1 MRKLA
6 LALVVVVTAMSGV
19 IPAAPA
25 QESAAEMQLLLL
37 GTGYPRPDPERA
49 GPSTAIVVGE
59 KYYIVD
65 AGRGVLMRLAATD
78 LKLGKVRAVFLTHLH
93 SDHIEGLPDLFATTW
108 IFGRAA
114 PLDVYGPLGVREMS
128 DALERFFAADIHIR
142 RDLVEM
148 LPAAGATIH
157 SHTITEGFVYR
168 DADVRVTAFKV
179 DHRPVE
185 PAFGYRFDG
194 HGHSIVISGDTRPS
208 ENLIRYAKGADILV
222 HEAYLPEEFDRR
234 DTPAVAARLKH
245 YHTSADEVG
254 EVAQAAGVKVL
265 VLSHLIPG
273 NADQEFLSRA
283 SKHFTGKIIIGH
295 DLMRIS
301 P

>member
-1 MRKLA
+1 MRKLL
-6 LALVVVVTAMSGV
+6 LALVAVALAAAG
-19 IPAAPA
+19 PASRAPA
-25 QESAAEMQLLLL
+25 QESAAEMQVLLL
-37 GTGYPRPDPERA
+37 GTGMPRPDPERA
-49 GPSTAIVVGE
+49 GPSTAIVVGK

-65 AGRGVLMRLAATD
+65 AGRGVVMRLAATD
-78 LKLGKVRAVFLTHLH
+78 LEYGNVRAVFLTHLH
-93 SDHIEGLPDLFATTW
+93 SDHIEGLPDLFNTTW
-108 IFGRAA
+108 IFGRAG
-114 PLDVYGPLGVREMS
+114 PLDIYGPIGVREMS

-157 SHTITEGFVYR
+157 SHTITQGFVYR

-179 DHRPVE
+179 DHRPVA

-208 ENLIRYAKGADILV
+208 ENLIRYAKGVDILV
-222 HEAYLPEEFDRR
+222 HEAYLPEHFDQH
-234 DTPAVAARLKH
+234 DTPEVAARLKH

-265 VLSHLIPG
+265 VLSHLVPG
-273 NADQEFLSRA
+273 NADQEILKRA